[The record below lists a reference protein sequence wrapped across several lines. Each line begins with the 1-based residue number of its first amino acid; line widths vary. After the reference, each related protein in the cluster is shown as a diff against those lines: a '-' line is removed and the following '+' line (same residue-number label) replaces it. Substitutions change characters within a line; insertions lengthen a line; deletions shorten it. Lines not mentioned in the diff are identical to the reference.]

1 MYRPSTAS
9 NLILSQQLKNEYDE
23 RMSTNIPNSSVLKS
37 SSPKIKV
44 GQSSFKNIF
53 QKVPEASSSKA
64 TALISNSSWTAPIIN
79 SSPIPINLFVPKTH
93 NQDFEEE
100 NIIHDFDHGESQK
113 VYAPVAHSHN
123 EVHEHEASEKGTRE
137 IFVYIYICVIYNSA
151 TINIFIKSHFSWSS
165 KLQYTHVKNP
175 TTNQYQ
181 QKYDG
186 DPSSSI
192 ISPISSASAAHS
204 VRKIHGRW
212 F

>member
-23 RMSTNIPNSSVLKS
+23 RMSTNIPKSSDLKS
-37 SSPKIKV
+37 NSPKKKV

-53 QKVPEASSSKA
+53 QKVPVASSSKA

-93 NQDFEEE
+93 NKDFEEE

-137 IFVYIYICVIYNSA
+137 IFVYIYIFVIYHRKPCNYQYIHKIS
-151 TINIFIKSHFSWSS
+151 FQL
-165 KLQYTHVKNP
+165 KLQT
-175 TTNQYQ
+175 
-181 QKYDG
+181 
-186 DPSSSI
+186 
-192 ISPISSASAAHS
+192 S
-204 VRKIHGRW
+204 VYWRRKSDN
-212 F
+212 

>member
-1 MYRPSTAS
+1 MTFKTYFKSNMPSFALRKIAIITDISVEETNEGNEFSTEGIFVNGVYRPSTAS

-23 RMSTNIPNSSVLKS
+23 RMSTNIPKSSDLKS
-37 SSPKIKV
+37 NSPKKKV

-53 QKVPEASSSKA
+53 QKVPVASSSKA

-93 NQDFEEE
+93 NKDFEEE

-151 TINIFIKSHFSWSS
+151 TINIFIKSHFS
-165 KLQYTHVKNP
+165 
-175 TTNQYQ
+175 
-181 QKYDG
+181 
-186 DPSSSI
+186 
-192 ISPISSASAAHS
+192 
-204 VRKIHGRW
+204 
-212 F
+212 